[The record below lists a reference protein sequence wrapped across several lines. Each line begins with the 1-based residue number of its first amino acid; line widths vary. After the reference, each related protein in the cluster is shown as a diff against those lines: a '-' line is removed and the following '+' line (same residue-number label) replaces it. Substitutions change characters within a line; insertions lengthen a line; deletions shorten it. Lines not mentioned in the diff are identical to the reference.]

1 VVSLVSITPA
11 VLTLIYLIPV
21 SIWWFAQLSI
31 GLQSPGPI
39 SLQAFEA
46 LLLTQVLCLCLL
58 APQWSRTTAGFK
70 EGATAVAA
78 SLLPSW
84 PLFALLCLA
93 SGISFIS
100 LAAAQAITA
109 ILGLVSISILDLLHR
124 VPVNAEA
131 ARLVRASFGL
141 IIATF
146 AWSTHATWLPWVTSW
161 T

>member
-1 VVSLVSITPA
+1 
-11 VLTLIYLIPV
+11 
-21 SIWWFAQLSI
+21 
-31 GLQSPGPI
+31 
-39 SLQAFEA
+39 
-46 LLLTQVLCLCLL
+46 
-58 APQWSRTTAGFK
+58 
-70 EGATAVAA
+70 
-78 SLLPSW
+78 
-84 PLFALLCLA
+84 LFALLCLA

-131 ARLVRASFGL
+131 ARLGRASFGL

-146 AWSTHATWLPWVTSW
+146 ACLTHATWLPWVTSW